1 MKFSSSEILPIA
13 VSTGFR
19 AEMVEKG
26 LHLLNL
32 LNALNSHPFLKRKW
46 VLKGGT
52 ALNMFV
58 FDLPRLSVDIDL
70 NYIGKFGRE
79 EMLTDRPKIEK
90 AAQAV
95 FSREGFTIK
104 RVPEEHAGGKWRL
117 SYQGF
122 TRQPGNLE
130 VDLSNL
136 EVDLNFMFRQPLWDI
151 HPADSHP
158 LGDFQAK
165 SIPVLDLHELA
176 AGKLAALLARGQAR
190 DLFDCHRILNMV
202 NLERDRLRIAF
213 VVYGG
218 MNRKDW
224 RTVSIEDLDFD
235 AAELTR
241 QLIPTLH
248 VRTIQEQGSP
258 TEYGAQLVAECKKA
272 LSVVLPLTDSERK
285 ILDLLLEKGKIDS
298 TILTADTALQERIQG
313 QPILEWKA
321 LNIRL
326 YQGPT

>member
-1 MKFSSSEILPIA
+1 VKFSSSEILPA
-13 VSTGFR
+13 AESTGFK
-19 AEMVEKG
+19 AEMVEKV

-32 LNALNSHPFLKRKW
+32 LNALNSHPFLKEKW

-58 FDLPRLSVDIDL
+58 LDLLRLSVDIDL
-70 NYIGKFGRE
+70 NYIGAPGRE
-79 EMLTDRPKIEK
+79 EMLRDRPKTEQ

-104 RVPEEHAGGKWRL
+104 RVPDEHAGGKWRL
-117 SYQGF
+117 SYKSF
-122 TRQPGNLE
+122 TGQSG
-130 VDLSNL
+130 NL

-151 HPADSHP
+151 RAADSHP

-190 DLFDCHRILNMV
+190 DLFDCHRILNMDD
-202 NLERDRLRIAF
+202 LERDRLRIAF

-224 RTVSIEDLDFD
+224 RTVSIEDVDFD
-235 AAELTR
+235 AAELAR

-248 VRTIQEQGSP
+248 VRANKEQGSP
-258 TEYGAQLVAECKKA
+258 AEYGAQLVEECRKA
-272 LSVVLPLTDSERK
+272 LSVVLPFTDAEREF
-285 ILDLLLEKGKIDS
+285 LDLLLDKGEIDS
-298 TILTADTALQERIQG
+298 TILTADTALQQRIQR
-313 QPILEWKA
+313 QPLLEWKA
-321 LNIRL
+321 LNVRRHKGL
-326 YQGPT
+326 S